1 MRRKKLVERDPITA
15 ESLAASAL
23 QPAPIDDVMMP
34 YPLRKKAFER
44 WMDKRTAWVERREV
58 YALEY
63 GWPGGDY
70 ARHVEENEAHPI
82 PAAPFDPEWEIRHG
96 DL

>member
-1 MRRKKLVERDPITA
+1 MRRKKLVDRDPIIA
-15 ESLAASAL
+15 ESLSASAL
-23 QPAPIDDVMMP
+23 TPAPTDDVLMP

-44 WMDKRTAWVERREV
+44 WLEKRSSWVGLREA

-70 ARHVEENEAHPI
+70 ARHVEEDESHPI
-82 PAAPFDPEWEIRHG
+82 PAAPFDPEWEIRNG